1 MPRPNLKQERTDTIL
16 DAMEHCIIR
25 DGVSGVT
32 LEKIAE
38 QAGMQRSLL
47 RHNIGNRE
55 QLIEAYLARFA
66 AQSQEATEQI
76 LNILPMKNRIPAL
89 LSYLFD
95 EQYAN
100 HRLAQIALS
109 LTAAAV
115 DYPSIRKCLRQ
126 WNKNFIAFIAQELTN
141 NYPDATS
148 SDCFEV
154 ACGLTGIYF
163 NSESL
168 TPLGALPKV
177 RNGSKQ
183 AAIRLVATLNKP

>member
-1 MPRPNLKQERTDTIL
+1 MPRPNLKQERTNTIL
-16 DAMEHCIIR
+16 DAMEYCIIR
-25 DGVSGVT
+25 DGVSGIT
-32 LEKIAE
+32 LEKIAQ

-55 QLIEAYLARFA
+55 QLIEAYLARFVEE
-66 AQSQEATEQI
+66 SQEATQQI
-76 LNILPMKNRIPAL
+76 LEMLPTTNRIPTL
-89 LSYLFD
+89 LRYLFD

-126 WNKNFIAFIAQELTN
+126 WNENFIALIAEELTK
-141 NYPDATS
+141 NYPDATP

-168 TPLGALPKV
+168 TPLGSLPKI
-177 RNGSKQ
+177 RRGSKQ
-183 AAIRLVATLNKP
+183 AAIRLVATLNKS